1 MSSHAYDPSATLRAY
16 FAVFAMLMVFTGLT
30 VAAAFVDMGQMNNV
44 VALGIAVLKAA
55 MVMAIFMHVRGSSN
69 LIYFCI
75 FGGLFFLSLMFYFPV
90 IDILTRNILGVPG
103 K

>member
-1 MSSHAYDPSATLRAY
+1 MSLHAYDPSATIRAY
-16 FAVFAMLMVFTGLT
+16 FMVFGMLMVFTGLT
-30 VAAAFVDMGQMNNV
+30 VAAAFVNMGPMNNV
-44 VALGIAVLKAA
+44 VALAIAVAKAA

-75 FGGLFFLSLMFYFPV
+75 FGGLFFLSLMFYFPL
-90 IDILTRNILGVPG
+90 IDLFSRNILGVAG

>member
-1 MSSHAYDPSATLRAY
+1 MSAHAYDPAATLKAY
-16 FAVFAMLMVFTGLT
+16 FAVFLALMVFTALT
-30 VAAAFVDMGQMNNV
+30 VAAAFVDMGAMNNV
-44 VALGIAVLKAA
+44 IALGIAVAKAA

-75 FGGLFFLSLMFYFPV
+75 FGSLFFLSLMFYFPL
-90 IDILTRNILGVPG
+90 IDLFSRGILGIAG

>member
-1 MSSHAYDPSATLRAY
+1 MSSHAYDPSATLRSY
-16 FAVFAMLMVFTGLT
+16 FIVFGALMLFTGLT
-30 VAAAFVDMGQMNNV
+30 VAAAFVNMGPLNNV
-44 VALGIAVLKAA
+44 IALAIAFAKAA

-75 FGGLFFLSLMFYFPV
+75 FGSLFFLSLMFYFPLMDV
-90 IDILTRNILGVPG
+90 LTRNMLGIAG

>member
-16 FAVFAMLMVFTGLT
+16 FMVFGALMVFTGLT
-30 VAAAFVDMGQMNNV
+30 VAAAFVDMGMLNNV
-44 VALGIAVLKAA
+44 IAMAIAFAKAA

-75 FGGLFFLSLMFYFPV
+75 FGSLFFLSLMFYFPL
-90 IDILTRNILGVPG
+90 IDVFTRNMLGIPG

>member
-1 MSSHAYDPSATLRAY
+1 MSSHAYDPAATVRAY
-16 FAVFAMLMVFTGLT
+16 LAVFAMLMVFTALT
-30 VAAAFVDMGQMNNV
+30 VAAAFVNMGPMNNV
-44 VALGIAVLKAA
+44 IALGIAIAKAG

-75 FGGLFFLSLMFYFPV
+75 FGSLFFLSLMFYFPL
-90 IDILTRNILGVPG
+90 IDLFTRGLLGIPG

>member
-1 MSSHAYDPSATLRAY
+1 MSLHAYDPSATVRAY
-16 FAVFAMLMVFTGLT
+16 FMVFGALMVFTGLT
-30 VAAAFVDMGQMNNV
+30 VAAAFVNMGPMNNV
-44 VALGIAVLKAA
+44 VALGIAVAKAA

-75 FGGLFFLSLMFYFPV
+75 FGGLFFLSLMFYFPL
-90 IDILTRNILGVPG
+90 IDLFSRNILGVAG

>member
-1 MSSHAYDPSATLRAY
+1 MSGHAYDPAATVRAY
-16 FAVFAMLMVFTGLT
+16 LMVFGMLMVFTALT
-30 VAAAFVDMGQMNNV
+30 VFAAFQDLGPMNNV
-44 VALGIAVLKAA
+44 VAIAIAMAKAG

-75 FGGLFFLSLMFYFPV
+75 FGSLFFLSLMFYFPL
-90 IDILTRNILGVPG
+90 IDLFSRGILGIQG

>member
-16 FAVFAMLMVFTGLT
+16 FAVFTMLMVFTALT
-30 VAAAFVDMGQMNNV
+30 VGAAFVDMGALNNV
-44 VALGIAVLKAA
+44 IALAIAVAKAG

-75 FGGLFFLSLMFYFPV
+75 FGSLFFLSLMFYFPL
-90 IDILTRNILGVPG
+90 IDIFTRGMLGVPG